1 VAIREAHVE
10 FQPKSTAPAMGRR
23 VLGGLV
29 DRIPE
34 RSLEDA
40 RLLLTEVMTN
50 AIRHA
55 QGGGEEPITVSL
67 SVVGDELVVQVAD
80 PGEGFDARRPHGT
93 TAGTGWGL
101 FLLEQIASV
110 WGVERRPGGG
120 SVVWFRLGLR
130 SE

>member
-1 VAIREAHVE
+1 MAIREAHVE

-40 RLLLTEVMTN
+40 RLLLTELMTN
-50 AIRHA
+50 AIRHGTA
-55 QGGGEEPITVSL
+55 NREQTITVSL
-67 SVVGDELVVQVAD
+67 SVIGDELVVQVAD
-80 PGEGFDARRPHGT
+80 AGDGFDVPRGHGRAT
-93 TAGTGWGL
+93 GSGWGL

-130 SE
+130 SA